1 MEDIVLNT
9 KEIVD
14 RLLLLH
20 KEKNVKSLS
29 NAIDISYNTMNGW
42 IKKNNIPMEF
52 LYKVSKKFNTNLDWL
67 LTGQGNMLSGE
78 QKKYSLVPVAIEIN
92 AIPRI
97 ASALKTKLDEV
108 VELLSEDIYE
118 QNLSLRELQLDD
130 SSIPDIHIPYSDIL
144 DEILALYKQRKDGAG
159 NPEFKSQNIAEKI
172 NALKLDYQRSIKHE
186 YKIGTLLRHWTSIL
200 EQEFKTSFE

>member
-1 MEDIVLNT
+1 MSNFERFKEIKVHTKLNT
-9 KEIVD
+9 KQLAA
-14 RLLLLH
+14 RLELPYRTLVNYERGERKFSIEFVEALVTH
-20 KEKNVKSLS
+20 LGI
-29 NAIDISYNTMNGW
+29 NAN
-42 IKKNNIPMEF
+42 
-52 LYKVSKKFNTNLDWL
+52 WL
-67 LTGQGNMLSGE
+67 LTGQGNMLSDSE
-78 QKKYSLVPVAIEIN
+78 QKKYSLVPVVIEIN

-118 QNLSLRELQLDD
+118 QNLSLRELQIDD

-172 NALKLDYQRSIKHE
+172 NTLKLDYQRSIKHE